1 MRYKILFLVPYPLK
15 QAPSQRF
22 RFEQYFEN
30 LAHHGFEFTVQS
42 FLDSHNNKLFYQPG
56 NSAKKLWIIFT
67 GFVGRILI
75 LFRVPAFDYIFIH
88 REVTPLGPPVFE
100 WVIAR
105 VLRARII
112 YDFDDAIW
120 LTDRKAETGMLS
132 LLKWRNKV
140 ASICRWSYKVSCGN
154 SYLGNYARQYNR
166 SVIFN
171 PSTIDTRHAH
181 NPGMHP
187 AEKTNTIRIG
197 WTGSHS
203 TLKYLKEIEPV
214 IGKLTTEY
222 PNLEFMVIAD
232 RAPDLKIDKLK
243 FVPWRAA
250 TEIADLMQFDIGIMP
265 LPNDEWTKGKCGFK
279 LLQYMALEI
288 PAVASSVGANL
299 EIITQ
304 DETGYLCA
312 TPEEWYIALKKL
324 IDNSDLRL
332 QLGKRGRK
340 LVEARYSVV
349 SNTSNFLALFE

>member
-1 MRYKILFLVPYPLK
+1 M
-15 QAPSQRF
+15 
-22 RFEQYFEN
+22 
-30 LAHHGFEFTVQS
+30 QS
-42 FLDSHNNKLFYQPG
+42 FLNSHNNKLFYQPG
-56 NSAKKLWIIFT
+56 NAGKKSWILFT
-67 GFVGRILI
+67 GFVRRIFV

-100 WVIAR
+100 WIIAR

-120 LTDRKAETGMLS
+120 LTDRKAETGMFS
-132 LLKWRNKV
+132 LLKWRRKV
-140 ASICRWSYKVSCGN
+140 ASICKWSYKVSCGN
-154 SYLGNYARQYNR
+154 HYLGNYAIQYNR

-171 PSTIDTRHAH
+171 PSTIDTLHAH
-181 NPGMHP
+181 NPGLHP
-187 AEKTNTIRIG
+187 ADRTGAIRIG

-214 IGKLTTEY
+214 IRKLTTEY
-222 PNLEFMVIAD
+222 SHVTFMVIAD

-243 FVPWRAA
+243 FIHWNAT

-265 LPNDEWTKGKCGFK
+265 LPDDEWTLGKCGFK

-288 PAVASSVGANL
+288 PAVASPVGANL
-299 EIITQ
+299 DIIKQ
-304 DETGYLCA
+304 DETGFLCA